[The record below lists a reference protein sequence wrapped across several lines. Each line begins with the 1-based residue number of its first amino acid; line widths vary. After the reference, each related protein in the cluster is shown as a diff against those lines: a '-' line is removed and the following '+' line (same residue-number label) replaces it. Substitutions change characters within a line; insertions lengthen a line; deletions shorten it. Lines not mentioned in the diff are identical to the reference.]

1 MRGPLV
7 DRLGVM
13 RGERLLLEN
22 QILEFKKS
30 GNIVEDTGKLAGLM
44 KKLDDL
50 NAKISHEEANL
61 RTIDAAIEADD
72 ANAAA
77 QDLQRETML
86 KAVDKLQA
94 QQALAAEGR
103 QVDILSQFGTRG
115 QLEAA
120 LSEYSTKMREAA
132 AARDKA
138 AAEMK
143 AAAED
148 GREEAFDEAK
158 EKY

>member
-1 MRGPLV
+1 MPANTRNRGK
-7 DRLGVM
+7 GGK
-13 RGERLLLEN
+13 RGR
-22 QILEFKKS
+22 K
-30 GNIVEDTGKLAGLM
+30 
-44 KKLDDL
+44 
-50 NAKISHEEANL
+50 
-61 RTIDAAIEADD
+61 
-72 ANAAA
+72 
-77 QDLQRETML
+77 
-86 KAVDKLQA
+86 
-94 QQALAAEGR
+94 GR
-103 QVDILSQFGTRG
+103 QVGILSQFGTRG

-120 LSEYSTKMREAA
+120 LSEYSAKMREAA

>member
-1 MRGPLV
+1 MLK
-7 DRLGVM
+7 RLD
-13 RGERLLLEN
+13 E
-22 QILEFKKS
+22 
-30 GNIVEDTGKLAGLM
+30 
-44 KKLDDL
+44 L
-50 NAKISHEEANL
+50 NSKISSEEANL
-61 RTIDAAIEADD
+61 KTVEAALNADEKMK
-72 ANAAA
+72 AA

-86 KAVDKLQA
+86 KTVDKMQA

-103 QVDILSQFGTRG
+103 QVGLLAQFGTRG

-120 LSEYSTKMREAA
+120 LSEYGNKMREAA

>member
-1 MRGPLV
+1 M
-7 DRLGVM
+7 M
-13 RGERLLLEN
+13 
-22 QILEFKKS
+22 
-30 GNIVEDTGKLAGLM
+30 
-44 KKLDDL
+44 
-50 NAKISHEEANL
+50 
-61 RTIDAAIEADD
+61 
-72 ANAAA
+72 
-77 QDLQRETML
+77 

-94 QQALAAEGR
+94 QQVLAAEGR
-103 QVDILSQFGTRG
+103 QVGLLAQFGTRG
-115 QLEAA
+115 QLEAS
-120 LSEYSTKMREAA
+120 LLEYSTKMREAA

>member
-30 GNIVEDTGKLAGLM
+30 GNIAEDTGKLAGLM
-44 KKLDDL
+44 KKLDSL
-50 NAKISHEEANL
+50 NAKISNEEANL

-77 QDLQRETML
+77 QDLQRKTML
-86 KAVDKLQA
+86 NTVDKLQA
-94 QQALAAEGR
+94 QQVLAGEGR

-115 QLEAA
+115 QLEAS
-120 LSEYSTKMREAA
+120 LSEYSNKMREAA

>member
-1 MRGPLV
+1 MADTTAIRQMRGPLV

-30 GNIVEDTGKLAGLM
+30 GNMAEDTGKLAWLM

-86 KAVDKLQA
+86 KTVDKLQA

-103 QVDILSQFGTRG
+103 DVGILS
-115 QLEAA
+115 
-120 LSEYSTKMREAA
+120 
-132 AARDKA
+132 
-138 AAEMK
+138 
-143 AAAED
+143 
-148 GREEAFDEAK
+148 
-158 EKY
+158 

>member
-1 MRGPLV
+1 MADTTAIRQMRGPLV

-22 QILEFKKS
+22 QILEFEKS
-30 GNIVEDTGKLAGLM
+30 GNMLDDTGKAASLM

-61 RTIDAAIEADD
+61 RTIDAAIAADD

-77 QDLQRETML
+77 EDLQRETML
-86 KAVDKLQA
+86 KTVDKLQA

-103 QVDILSQFGTRG
+103 QVGILSQFGTRG
-115 QLEAA
+115 
-120 LSEYSTKMREAA
+120 
-132 AARDKA
+132 
-138 AAEMK
+138 
-143 AAAED
+143 
-148 GREEAFDEAK
+148 
-158 EKY
+158 

>member
-1 MRGPLV
+1 
-7 DRLGVM
+7 
-13 RGERLLLEN
+13 
-22 QILEFKKS
+22 
-30 GNIVEDTGKLAGLM
+30 
-44 KKLDDL
+44 
-50 NAKISHEEANL
+50 
-61 RTIDAAIEADD
+61 
-72 ANAAA
+72 
-77 QDLQRETML
+77 ML
-86 KAVDKLQA
+86 KAVGTLQA

-103 QVDILSQFGTRG
+103 QVGLLAQFGTRG

-120 LSEYSTKMREAA
+120 LTEYGSRMKLAVA
-132 AARDKA
+132 DRDQA